1 MRVQTVV
8 SRTIA
13 ILCTITSGVF
23 SHSATAGRTLVV
35 GDASIIESDEY
46 SEFFSGLKSLAGDGG
61 VEYKAVD
68 DESVELL
75 AFESELNYDLLV
87 LLPVKPK
94 SLGPRLTSKKL
105 LNYFEKG
112 GNVLAVTT
120 PTSVPESLREF
131 ASQLDI
137 FISPRGYELT
147 DHFVGKGE
155 KDREIQIGTDNWSSE
170 SSVITSPSE
179 LSFNGN
185 GAYLGNSEL
194 VIPILKA
201 PKTSYI
207 YDAREDDDYMGVPWV
222 QGNQISLAAALQS
235 LSNSRFSWVGDIDLL
250 KNSASE
256 SARLFVKDLAS
267 WTGQEKGV
275 IKAYG
280 VENYIVNASSIEYQ
294 NDKKLF
300 EMKKDVHYEIT
311 FSQWNGEKWGPYEA
325 NDIQLEYVM
334 LDPYYRI
341 NLEKIRDNTDST
353 IYGTTFKT
361 ADQYGMFTFK
371 VDYKRTGLS
380 FVEEREIV
388 TVRHTA
394 NDEWPRSWE
403 ITNSWIYFA
412 SSTTVITGWLLFVI
426 FYLYSS
432 EK

>member
-1 MRVQTVV
+1 MRLQTIVY
-8 SRTIA
+8 RTIA
-13 ILCTITSGVF
+13 VLCTVTSGVF
-23 SHSATAGRTLVV
+23 AHSATAGRTLVV

-46 SEFFSGLKSLAGDGG
+46 SEFFSGLKSLAGDGD
-61 VEYKAVD
+61 VEFKAVD

-75 AFESELNYDLLV
+75 AFGSELKYDILV

-120 PTSVPESLREF
+120 PASVPESLREF

-147 DHFVGKGE
+147 DHFVGTGD
-155 KDREIQIGTDNWSSE
+155 KDQDIPVGSDNWSSE
-170 SSVITSPSE
+170 SSVITNPSE

-194 VIPILKA
+194 VIPILNA
-201 PKTSYI
+201 PSTSYI
-207 YDAREDDDYMGVPWV
+207 YDAREDDDYMGIPWV
-222 QGNQISLAAALQS
+222 QGNQISLAAGLQS
-235 LSNSRFSWVGDIDLL
+235 LSNSRFSWVGDIDLF
-250 KNSASE
+250 KNSASD
-256 SARLFVKDLAS
+256 SAKLFVKDLAS

-275 IKAYG
+275 ITAHS
-280 VENYIVNASSIEYQ
+280 VENYIVNASSVEYQ
-294 NDKKLF
+294 NDKKLY

-311 FSQWNGEKWGPYEA
+311 FSKWDGEKWGPYEA
-325 NDIQLEYVM
+325 SDIQLEYVM

-341 NLEKIRDNTDST
+341 NLEKIRDNEDST
-353 IYGTTFKT
+353 VYGTTFKT

-371 VDYKRTGLS
+371 IDYKRPGLS
-380 FVEEREIV
+380 FIEEREIV

-412 SSTTVITGWLLFVI
+412 SITSVIAGWILFVI